1 MSRLPIIDALQQYKE
16 REMDYYATPGHKM
29 GRAFMTTEVGKKI
42 ISNMV
47 EYDITEVEG
56 MDNLHN
62 PNGIIRKS
70 QEFLSEYYG
79 SQKSYYLVN
88 GSTSGN
94 LIMIFSVFNEYD
106 KIIVERNCHKSICNA
121 IMLRK
126 LKPIYVNNKM
136 SCEYNAPFSVDREH
150 LFDLIKKNTDVKGIV
165 LTYPNYYGICAD
177 LEDIVKEAKKYGI
190 KILIDSA
197 HGAHLGICDELPCS
211 AVSLGCDIVV
221 NSAHKTLPSLTQT
234 AYLHINNKALIE
246 KVEFYMKIFS
256 TTSPSY
262 LCLATMEYSRFYLE
276 TYGKNDY
283 HKLINKCE
291 EFRKKI
297 DKLKFYHIINENDV
311 VEKKIK
317 GKTLIY
323 KTRYVINVPFG
334 YSANKLAEYL
344 RLNNI
349 EVEMADNRN
358 VILIF
363 SPIND
368 EADFLRLYEV
378 LKKWPESQLK
388 DNSNINI
395 DYTIPKMK
403 YLPWQT
409 EHIKTCTCDIDQ
421 GVNKICGQSIIPY
434 PPGVPIIMPGEI
446 ISEDIINTIKVCI
459 KNRIQVIGLKNDKLV
474 VLEEEL

>member
-16 REMDYYATPGHKM
+16 KEIDYYATPGHKM
-29 GRAFMTTEVGKKI
+29 GRAFTTTKEGRKI

-62 PNGIIRKS
+62 PNGIIRES
-70 QEFLSEYYG
+70 QELLAEYYG
-79 SQKSYYLVN
+79 SQRSYYLVN

-106 KIIVERNCHKSICNA
+106 KIIVERNCHKSISNA

-126 LKPIYVNNKM
+126 LKPIYINNKM
-136 SCEYNAPFSVDREH
+136 SYEYNAPFSVDKEH
-150 LFDLIKKNTDVKGIV
+150 LFNLIKQNTDAKGIV

-177 LEDIVKEAKKYGI
+177 LEDIVKEAPKYGM
-190 KILIDSA
+190 KLLIDSA
-197 HGAHLGICDELPCS
+197 HGAHFGICDELPCS
-211 AVSLGCDIVV
+211 AVNLGCDIVV

-234 AYLHINNKALIE
+234 AYLHINNEELIE

-262 LCLATMEYSRFYLE
+262 LFLSTMEYSRYYLE

-283 HKLINKCE
+283 QKLINICE
-291 EFRKKI
+291 NFRKKI
-297 DKLKFYHIINENDV
+297 DELKFYHIINEDDV
-311 VEKKIK
+311 IEVTQKI
-317 GKTLIY
+317 LID
-323 KTRYVINVPFG
+323 KTRYVINVPSG
-334 YSANKLAEYL
+334 YSGTKLAEYL

-349 EVEMADNRN
+349 QVEMADNRN

-363 SPIND
+363 SPVND
-368 EADFLRLYEV
+368 EADFLTLYEV
-378 LKKWPESQLK
+378 LKKWPQSQLK
-388 DNSNINI
+388 GNSSINI
-395 DYTIPKMK
+395 DYIMPKIK

-409 EHIKTCTCDIDQ
+409 EYMKTNICNIDE
-421 GVNKICGQSIIPY
+421 GINKVCGQSVIPY
-434 PPGVPIIMPGEI
+434 PPGVPIIMPGEVI
-446 ISEDIINTIKVCI
+446 NADIINIIKMCV
-459 KNRIQVIGLKNDKLV
+459 KNGIELIGLKEDKLV
-474 VLEEEL
+474 VLEEDL

>member
-29 GRAFMTTEVGKKI
+29 GRAFMTNEVGRKV
-42 ISNMV
+42 ISNMI

-94 LIMIFSVFNEYD
+94 LIMVFSVFNEYD
-106 KIIVERNCHKSICNA
+106 KIIIERNCHKSISNA

-126 LKPIYVNNKM
+126 LKPIYINNKM
-136 SCEYNAPFSVDREH
+136 SYEYNAPFSVDKEH
-150 LFDLIKKNTDVKGIV
+150 LFNLIKENTDAKGIV

-177 LEDIVKEAKKYGI
+177 LEDIVKEAQKYGM
-190 KILIDSA
+190 KVLIDSA
-197 HGAHLGICDELPCS
+197 HGAHFGICDELPRS
-211 AVSLGCDIVV
+211 AVKLGCDIVV

-234 AYLHINNKALIE
+234 AYLHINNEGLIE

-262 LCLATMEYSRFYLE
+262 LFLSTMEYSRYYLE

-283 HKLINKCE
+283 QKLINKCE
-291 EFRKKI
+291 DFRKKI
-297 DKLKFYHIINENDV
+297 DKLKFYHIINEDDV
-311 VEKKIK
+311 IEGTQKI
-317 GKTLIY
+317 LID
-323 KTRYVINVPFG
+323 KTRYVINVPHG
-334 YSANKLAEYL
+334 YSANKLAQYL

-349 EVEMADNRN
+349 QVEMADNRN

-363 SPIND
+363 SPVND
-368 EADFLRLYEV
+368 EADFLTLYEV
-378 LKKWPESQLK
+378 LKKWPQSQLK
-388 DNSNINI
+388 GDSNINI
-395 DYTIPKMK
+395 DYTIPKIK

-409 EHIKTCTCDIDQ
+409 EYMKTNICNIDE
-421 GVNKICGQSIIPY
+421 GINKVCGQSVIPY
-434 PPGVPIIMPGEI
+434 PPGVPIIMPGEVI
-446 ISEDIINTIKVCI
+446 NDDIINIIKMCV
-459 KNRIQVIGLKNDKLV
+459 KNGIELIGLKEDKLV
-474 VLEEEL
+474 VLEEDL